1 MTIIEILVALTIF
14 GVISYL
20 VATIL
25 GRSVQITARES
36 ALLELEQ
43 TCHFTVDKVEAAL
56 QKGALASI
64 SVLNDPA
71 GGLHAF
77 SVNPIE
83 GITAEGELAWKGSNT
98 IYYWN
103 AEEHT
108 LYKTKFPPGPDD
120 SQPVRA
126 APNRL
131 TSSELME
138 VISASDNQ
146 AVTVTEGVTGFQV
159 TKSPPT
165 ESERLFNISI
175 TLERNIGET
184 KLREFTLEKE
194 VALRN

>member
-43 TCHFTVDKVEAAL
+43 TCHFTLDKVEAAL
-56 QKGALASI
+56 QKGTLASI
-64 SVLNDPA
+64 SVLNDPDA
-71 GGLHAF
+71 GLHAF

-98 IYYWN
+98 IYYWDS
-103 AEEHT
+103 EEQT
-108 LYKTKFPPGPDD
+108 LYKTKFPSGPDD

-126 APNRL
+126 VPNRL

-138 VISASDNQ
+138 IISASDNQ
-146 AVTVTEGVTGFQV
+146 AVIVTEGVTGFQV
-159 TKSPPT
+159 TKNPPA
-165 ESERLFNISI
+165 ESRRLFNISI